1 MQKECNEECNE
12 EITNIP
18 SPNGLVPNLDESLL
32 YIAVTR
38 ANQVWRMPLPKDGG
52 TFKVGIF
59 VQLSGGYSGPDGMAL
74 DSTGNLAVCHA
85 RNGCV
90 WIFSPRGEPLYR
102 VNSCEGLTTTNCAY
116 GGPDGTSLFIT
127 ESDSNTIL
135 RAEMPVAGKTMYSHM
150 D

>member
-1 MQKECNEECNE
+1 M
-12 EITNIP
+12 
-18 SPNGLVPNLDESLL
+18 
-32 YIAVTR
+32 
-38 ANQVWRMPLPKDGG
+38 
-52 TFKVGIF
+52 FKVGIF

-74 DSTGNLAVCHA
+74 DSAGNLAVCHA
-85 RNGCV
+85 GNGCV

-116 GGPDGTSLFIT
+116 GGLDGTSLFIT

-135 RAEMPVAGKTMYSHM
+135 RAEMPDAGKTMYSHL